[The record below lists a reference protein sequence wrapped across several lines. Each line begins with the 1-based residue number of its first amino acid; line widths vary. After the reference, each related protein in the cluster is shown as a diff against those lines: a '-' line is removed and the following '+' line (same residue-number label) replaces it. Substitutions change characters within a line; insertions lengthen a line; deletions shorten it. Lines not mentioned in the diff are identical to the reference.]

1 MKCRVTIVHEGEMGR
16 YYAPQTVG
24 DLRKMAQDPNIAY
37 ITHEDG
43 LTTFSVGV
51 IGNDVNL
58 HVKDHGGIVVWND
71 GRKPTFVKNGEE
83 LGDGLA
89 FAPVEARA

>member
-1 MKCRVTIVHEGEMGR
+1 MKCC
-16 YYAPQTVG
+16 A
-24 DLRKMAQDPNIAY
+24 IA
-37 ITHEDG
+37 TE
-43 LTTFSVGV
+43 
-51 IGNDVNL
+51 
-58 HVKDHGGIVVWND
+58 DHGGIVVWND

>member
-1 MKCRVTIVHEGEMGR
+1 MKCC
-16 YYAPQTVG
+16 A
-24 DLRKMAQDPNIAY
+24 IA
-37 ITHEDG
+37 TDDHV
-43 LTTFSVGV
+43 SVSW
-51 IGNDVNL
+51 
-58 HVKDHGGIVVWND
+58 GIVLWND